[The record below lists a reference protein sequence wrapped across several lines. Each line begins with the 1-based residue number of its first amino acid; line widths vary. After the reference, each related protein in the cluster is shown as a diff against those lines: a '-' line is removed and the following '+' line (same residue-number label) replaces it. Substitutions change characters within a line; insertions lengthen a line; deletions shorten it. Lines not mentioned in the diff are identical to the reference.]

1 MVLWGSVSQLWLC
14 LKETM
19 RGINVKMS
27 KERMLINEASN
38 VTHPMTENS
47 FETLKK
53 NVCVLVC
60 SSKIS
65 SSSTSTTRYNL
76 GGQAVIIVHD
86 TDQLH
91 LIWKHPE
98 GRNTRH
104 SL

>member
-1 MVLWGSVSQLWLC
+1 MVLWGSVSQLRFC

-53 NVCVLVC
+53 NVRVLVC

-65 SSSTSTTRYNL
+65 SSSTSTTR
-76 GGQAVIIVHD
+76 V
-86 TDQLH
+86 
-91 LIWKHPE
+91 
-98 GRNTRH
+98 
-104 SL
+104 

>member
-1 MVLWGSVSQLWLC
+1 MVLWGSVSQLRFC

-53 NVCVLVC
+53 KCPCPCLFIQNKQQQHKYD
-60 SSKIS
+60 S
-65 SSSTSTTRYNL
+65 
-76 GGQAVIIVHD
+76 GII
-86 TDQLH
+86 
-91 LIWKHPE
+91 WE
-98 GRNTRH
+98 GRQ
-104 SL
+104 S